1 MITVGFYVHDPSAVM
16 YLIDSSLFNLTKG
29 PVRVVTDGIA
39 IGQTIMP
46 AYDYQLQLAPWKD
59 KPFVNAA
66 IDVDTGKFL
75 KLFESIMEQNSVGM
89 EN

>member
-1 MITVGFYVHDPSAVM
+1 M
-16 YLIDSSLFNLTKG
+16 YLIDSSLFKLIRG

-46 AYDYQLQLAPWKD
+46 SYDYQLQLPPWKD

-66 IDVDTGKFL
+66 VEVDTKRFL
-75 KLFESIMEQNSVGM
+75 RTYESIMEK
-89 EN
+89 